1 MTVVPFERPSRGW
14 TVLGADQSA
23 ETPVVTGWFRSP
35 DGRRG
40 HFVGTYRLERIA
52 RENGRL
58 TASGVFSGTLDD
70 ASGLQLGIGSR
81 RTTVVA
87 ELDGNR
93 IRVGPLDVNILG
105 IVVSVTEVVVPL
117 AGAELTDLSDRAA
130 AAPPRPAPQ
139 R

>member
-14 TVLGADQSA
+14 TVLGAEQGSQ
-23 ETPVVTGWFRSP
+23 TPVVTGWFRSP

-40 HFVGTYRLERIA
+40 HFVGTYRLERVA
-52 RENGRL
+52 REHGQL

-81 RTTVVA
+81 RSTVAA
-87 ELDGNR
+87 ELDGDR

-105 IVVSVTEVVVPL
+105 IVVSVNEAVVPL
-117 AGAELTDLSDRAA
+117 AGAELADLTDRAA
-130 AAPPRPAPQ
+130 AAPPRPPSQ
-139 R
+139 G